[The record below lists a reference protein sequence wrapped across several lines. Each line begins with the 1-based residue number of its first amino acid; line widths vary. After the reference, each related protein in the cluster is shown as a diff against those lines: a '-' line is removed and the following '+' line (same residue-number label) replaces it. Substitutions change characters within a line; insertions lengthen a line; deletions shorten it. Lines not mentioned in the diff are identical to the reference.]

1 MVKLLV
7 KNGVKTSVAG
17 SCTIIF
23 FSIRVFFHRHW
34 RFAGQQ
40 GKGGGH
46 LLFHSTTST
55 RSRTLRHLFATLH
68 VRWLSRILIPTL
80 VFTRLLL
87 DENYHL
93 IELPFDWLIHDAVFV
108 CLLDEYLSIIVL
120 SFLDLNL
127 ISILVKKEDRELM
140 LWR

>member
-1 MVKLLV
+1 M
-7 KNGVKTSVAG
+7 
-17 SCTIIF
+17 
-23 FSIRVFFHRHW
+23 
-34 RFAGQQ
+34 
-40 GKGGGH
+40 
-46 LLFHSTTST
+46 
-55 RSRTLRHLFATLH
+55 
-68 VRWLSRILIPTL
+68 
-80 VFTRLLL
+80 FTRLLL